1 MVSLYGAIIFTIEVP
16 YMCPT
21 TDQQMKASHG
31 TFCIGLISFLY
42 VL

>member
-1 MVSLYGAIIFTIEVP
+1 MLSLYGAKIFTIEVP
-16 YMCPT
+16 YMSPT